1 MIRKEEVMFSD
12 PLTVTINAVA
22 KNLIRINQDGYSS
35 EYLLKEAT
43 GEYRLKLRNS
53 SYTDKTRGGKKVD
66 RHNVEL
72 TYTIYPVSPAVYP
85 TIRKNY
91 HVFEM
96 DVGDDSALEAKLVA
110 GLSAFMTEA
119 NAVKLLNFES

>member
-1 MIRKEEVMFSD
+1 MFAD
-12 PLTVTINAVA
+12 PSVITINAVA

-43 GEYRLKLRNS
+43 GEYRLRIRNS
-53 SYTDKTRGGKKVD
+53 SYTDKSRGGKKVD

-72 TYTIYPVSPAVYP
+72 TYTIYAVAPAVYP
-85 TIRKNY
+85 TVRKDY

-96 DVGDDSALEAKLVA
+96 DVGDDAALMGKLVA
-110 GLSAFMTEA
+110 GLSAFVTEA
-119 NAVKLLNFES
+119 NAAKMLNFES

>member
-1 MIRKEEVMFSD
+1 MFSD

-35 EYLLKEAT
+35 EYLLKEAD
-43 GEYRLKLRNS
+43 GEYRLRIRNS
-53 SYTDKTRGGKKVD
+53 TYSDSKRGGKSVD

-72 TYTIYPVSPAVYP
+72 IHMLYPVAPAVYP
-85 TIRKNY
+85 TIRKDY

-96 DVGDDSALEAKLVA
+96 DVGDTAANMAKLVA
-110 GLSAFMTEA
+110 GLSAFMSEA
-119 NAVKLLNFES
+119 NATKMINFES

>member
-1 MIRKEEVMFSD
+1 MFTD
-12 PLTVTINAVA
+12 PTVVTINAIA

-43 GEYRLKLRNS
+43 GEYRLRIRNS
-53 SYTDKTRGGKKVD
+53 SYTDKTRGKKVD

-72 TYTIYPVSPAVYP
+72 VHTIYPVAPATQP
-85 TIRKNY
+85 TIRKDY

-96 DVGDDSALEAKLVA
+96 DVGDDAALMAKLVA
-110 GLSAFMTEA
+110 GLSAYVSEA
-119 NAVKLLNFES
+119 NATKMINFES